1 MLTSDLDT
9 ALAKR
14 GISRRQLI
22 KFCSAT
28 LATLAV
34 PERYLA
40 QTVAAVGKAKKPV
53 LVWLQFQDCTG
64 CSESILRS
72 NHPERRRPTANP
84 FLFS

>member
-1 MLTSDLDT
+1 
-9 ALAKR
+9 
-14 GISRRQLI
+14 
-22 KFCSAT
+22 
-28 LATLAV
+28 
-34 PERYLA
+34 LA

-72 NHPERRRPTANP
+72 NHPERRRRAANP